1 MKKTLLNTLICAAV
15 GLFSLQ
21 ASAENL
27 QNIYQLAL
35 KKDPLV
41 LRASAQSDASKAA
54 IDISKANFLPDIGF
68 TSQIDKGRRKVA
80 GMTSAVGT
88 EYSNQITLSQTV
100 FNWADWANL
109 STAEKQALQSQTS
122 YNATLQALLVR
133 VSTAYFDVLS
143 ANDDLTFVVA
153 EKRAVERQLEQTK
166 QRFAVGL
173 TAITDVHE
181 AQAQYDSVVAREISA
196 TNGLEN
202 AKEALQEI
210 TGEYHSS
217 LAPLNTDR
225 FTPVAP
231 QPATAAEW
239 VLLAEANNLDLK
251 VRKLAVEIAQNDI
264 DVADAGHYPTV
275 SLDASKTL
283 TDSSDSF
290 QSNSDGVG
298 LTLRVPIYS
307 GGATSANQEVRRAN
321 YVATSEDLELGHRSV
336 LRQTRSFYN
345 NVGAAIAG
353 IKALEQAVV
362 SAESALKATEAGFEV
377 GTRTIV
383 DVLISTR
390 NLFDARRN
398 LTKAR
403 YDYILAVLSLKQAA
417 GTLTEADLD
426 VVNRALGA

>member
-1 MKKTLLNTLICAAV
+1 MKKTLLHSLVCAAI
-15 GLFSLQ
+15 GLLSLQ
-21 ASAENL
+21 VSAENL
-27 QNIYQLAL
+27 QNVYQLAL

-41 LRASAQSDASKAA
+41 LRAAAQSNAAKAA
-54 IDISKANFLPDIGF
+54 IDISKANFLPTIGF
-68 TSQIDKGRRKVA
+68 QSDIKKGRAKVA
-80 GMTSAVGT
+80 GTTSSLET
-88 EYSNQITLSQTV
+88 SYSNNITLRQSI
-100 FNWADWANL
+100 FNWADWSNL

-122 YNATLQALLVR
+122 YNATLQALIVR
-133 VSTAYFDVLS
+133 VSTAYFNVLS
-143 ANDDLTFVVA
+143 ADDDLTFVVA

-181 AQAQYDSVVAREISA
+181 AQAQYDSVVAREIA
-196 TNGLEN
+196 TTNALEN

-210 TGEYHSS
+210 TGEYHSK
-217 LAPLNTDR
+217 LAPLNTTN
-225 FTPVAP
+225 FNPIAP
-231 QPATAAEW
+231 QPAAATDW
-239 VLLAEANNLDLK
+239 VALAEENNLDLK

-275 SLDASKTL
+275 DLTASKTL
-283 TDSSDSF
+283 SDSRNDF
-290 QSNSDGVG
+290 QSDSDSVGVS
-298 LTLRVPIYS
+298 LSVPIYS

-353 IKALEQAVV
+353 IKALEQAVI

-383 DVLISTR
+383 DVLISTQ
-390 NLFDARRN
+390 NLFNARRN

-426 VVNRALGA
+426 IVNRSLGA

>member
-1 MKKTLLNTLICAAV
+1 MKKTLLNSLVCAAI
-15 GLFSLQ
+15 GLLSLQ
-21 ASAENL
+21 ASAANL
-27 QNIYQLAL
+27 QNVYQLAL
-35 KKDPLV
+35 KKDPQV
-41 LRASAQSDASKAA
+41 LRAAAQSNAAKAS
-54 IDISKANFLPDIGF
+54 IDISKSNFLPDIGF
-68 TSQIDKGRRKVA
+68 SSKVNKGRERIA
-80 GMTSAVGT
+80 GVTSAVGT
-88 EYSNQITLSQTV
+88 SYTNQITLQQTI

-109 STAEKQALQSQTS
+109 STAEKQALQSQTN
-122 YNATLQALLVR
+122 YNATLQSLIVR
-133 VSTAYFDVLS
+133 VSTAYFNVLS
-143 ANDDLTFVVA
+143 ADDDLTFVVA

-181 AQAQYDSVVAREISA
+181 AQAQYDSVVAREIST
-196 TNGLEN
+196 TNALEN

-210 TGEYHSS
+210 TGEYHSK
-217 LAPLNTDR
+217 LAPLNTSN
-225 FTPVAP
+225 FEPVAP
-231 QPATAAEW
+231 QPATAADW
-239 VLLAEANNLDLK
+239 VALAEENNLDLK
-251 VRKLAVEIAQNDI
+251 VRKLALEIAQNDI

-275 SLDASKTL
+275 VMEAAKTIG
-283 TDSSDSF
+283 DSSDSF
-290 QSNSDGVG
+290 QRDSDSLGV
-298 LTLRVPIYS
+298 TLRVPIYS
-307 GGATSANQEVRRAN
+307 GGATSATQEVRRAN

-336 LRQTRSFYN
+336 MRQTRSFYN

-353 IKALEQAVV
+353 IKALEQAVI

-426 VVNRALGA
+426 IVNRSLGA

>member
-1 MKKTLLNTLICAAV
+1 MKKTLLNSLICAAL
-15 GLFSLQ
+15 GLLSLQ
-21 ASAENL
+21 VSAENL
-27 QNIYQLAL
+27 QNVYQLAL

-41 LRASAQSDASKAA
+41 LKTAAQRDAAVAA
-54 IDISKANFLPDIGF
+54 VDISKANFLPNISFSSDITKSS
-68 TSQIDKGRRKVA
+68 TSTNQ
-80 GMTSAVGT
+80 TSGSMGT
-88 EYSNQITLSQTV
+88 TYGNAITLQQTV
-100 FNWADWANL
+100 FNWGDWSRL
-109 STAEKQALQSQTS
+109 STAEKQALQGQTY
-122 YNATLQALLVR
+122 YNAALQALIVR
-133 VSTAYFDVLS
+133 VSQAYFNVLS

-196 TNGLEN
+196 TNALEN

-210 TGEYHSS
+210 TGVYHSD
-217 LAPLNTDR
+217 LAALNTAA
-225 FTPVAP
+225 FKATAP
-231 QPATAAEW
+231 QPANAVDWVAIAE
-239 VLLAEANNLDLK
+239 ENNLDLK
-251 VRKLAVEIAQNDI
+251 ARKLALEIAQNNIDI
-264 DVADAGHYPTV
+264 ADAGHYPTV
-275 SLDASKTL
+275 DLTAQKSLSDTSNTL
-283 TDSSDSF
+283 QKDTDYV
-290 QSNSDGVG
+290 QLG
-298 LTLRVPIYS
+298 LKVPLYS
-307 GGATSANQEVRRAN
+307 GGSTVAGQDVQRAN
-321 YVATSEDLELGHRSV
+321 YVVASEDLELGHRSV
-336 LRQTRSFYN
+336 LRQIRVNYN

-426 VVNRALGA
+426 LINKALSA